1 MSSSATEASGPA
13 RSLQARWSVFLV
25 IGLVLLLCG
34 AIAIL
39 LPSISNVPASL
50 VLGAAVAFAGIVKVL
65 ESFQIKGWSGFVWQ
79 LFGGIVEIV
88 GGVFIYLNPLKGA
101 VAITLIIAAVF
112 VIVGIA
118 QIGLALKVQPQDGW
132 GWLLAS
138 GVLALIVGVA
148 LIVKVPFT
156 AHLDPALIA
165 GISLLFAGWAYLVI
179 AYAARRAVR

>member
-1 MSSSATEASGPA
+1 MTSPAAEAVAPA
-13 RSLQARWSVFLV
+13 RSLQARWSVFLI

-34 AIAIL
+34 AVVIL

-65 ESFQIKGWSGFVWQ
+65 ESFQIKDWSGFVWQ

-101 VAITLIIAAVF
+101 VAITLIIAVVF

-132 GWLLAS
+132 GWLLSS
-138 GVLALIVGVA
+138 GVLALLVA
-148 LIVKVPFT
+148 AALAVKVPFT

-165 GISLLFAGWAYLVI
+165 SISLLSAGCAYLAI
-179 AYAARRAVR
+179 AYAVRRAVR